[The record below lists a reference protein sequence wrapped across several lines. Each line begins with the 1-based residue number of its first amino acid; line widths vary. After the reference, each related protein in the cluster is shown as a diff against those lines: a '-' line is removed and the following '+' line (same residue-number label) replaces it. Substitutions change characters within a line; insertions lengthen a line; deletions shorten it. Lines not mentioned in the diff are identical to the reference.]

1 MIRTTL
7 LACLVACS
15 ACGRQAV
22 ADEASAGC
30 YTFGHEVNA
39 LKPEGSDSVFWVVGS
54 QDILR
59 RLRTAHDSLT
69 SQPYEPVWVRVVA
82 RPSTQ
87 AADGFAL
94 DYSGLI
100 EIQRVIEIRKAL
112 AGECQ

>member
-1 MIRTTL
+1 MIRKSL

-15 ACGRQAV
+15 ACGLQAV
-22 ADEASAGC
+22 GNEASAGC
-30 YTFGHEVNA
+30 YTFGHEVNV
-39 LKPEGSDSVFWVVGS
+39 LKPAGSDSVFWVVGTE
-54 QDILR
+54 DILR
-59 RLRTAHDSLT
+59 RLRTAHDSLA
-69 SQPYEPVWVRVVA
+69 SKPYEPVWVRVVS
-82 RPSTQ
+82 RPSTR